1 MVSSYQRK
9 CVWGLP
15 LLVALVL
22 GLALLSSSLGSYEA
36 VRAPQVL
43 HIIGHWLGLSHG
55 SVNPDYE
62 LVVRELRLPRVALG
76 ILTGAALAMAG
87 AVLQG
92 LFRNPLADPA
102 LIGVSSGAAV
112 GAVAM
117 IVLGGAA
124 VSLAPTGWAAF
135 ALPLAALAGGLLVTV
150 IIYQL
155 AKVEGRT
162 HLTLMLLTG
171 IALNALA
178 GSVIGLM
185 VYLATDEQLRKLIF
199 WSLGSLS
206 QATWP
211 EIGVATLLALPGMLI
226 LPWLARPLNAL
237 LLGEAEAFHVGVPV
251 QQVKRLLIFL
261 SALTVGATVA
271 VCGTIG
277 FVGLMAPHLARLVF
291 GPDHRVL
298 LPASALIGAA
308 LLLAADVAARL
319 AAAGADEL
327 PIGVVTALA
336 GAPIFLAL
344 LMRARRSGGF

>member
-1 MVSSYQRK
+1 
-9 CVWGLP
+9 
-15 LLVALVL
+15 
-22 GLALLSSSLGSYEA
+22 
-36 VRAPQVL
+36 
-43 HIIGHWLGLSHG
+43 
-55 SVNPDYE
+55 
-62 LVVRELRLPRVALG
+62 
-76 ILTGAALAMAG
+76 
-87 AVLQG
+87 
-92 LFRNPLADPA
+92 
-102 LIGVSSGAAV
+102 
-112 GAVAM
+112 
-117 IVLGGAA
+117 
-124 VSLAPTGWAAF
+124 
-135 ALPLAALAGGLLVTV
+135 
-150 IIYQL
+150 
-155 AKVEGRT
+155 
-162 HLTLMLLTG
+162 
-171 IALNALA
+171 
-178 GSVIGLM
+178 
-185 VYLATDEQLRKLIF
+185 
-199 WSLGSLS
+199 
-206 QATWP
+206 
-211 EIGVATLLALPGMLI
+211 MLI